1 MIIHLA
7 LADHKTR
14 MLDVEDDHDQKH
26 ERRIKDVQIDLR
38 TKQDSILSASILGY
52 AEDTSYHDEET
63 GKVEDPKIARPREG

>member
-7 LADHKTR
+7 LTDHKTG

-38 TKQDSILSASILGY
+38 TKKNSILTAGILGY
-52 AEDTSYHDEET
+52 AEDTSDHDEET
-63 GKVEDPKIARPREG
+63 GKVEDTEIARPRES